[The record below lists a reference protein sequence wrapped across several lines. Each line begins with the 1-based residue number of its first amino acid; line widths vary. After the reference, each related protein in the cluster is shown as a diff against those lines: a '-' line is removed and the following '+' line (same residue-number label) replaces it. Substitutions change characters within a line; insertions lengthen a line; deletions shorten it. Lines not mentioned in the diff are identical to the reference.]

1 MEDGETTWSGGNSSH
16 SHEAVPMEHGAVKEV
31 LRELL
36 FEIPGFRVLAERGIS
51 PEVVATPDP
60 PEGESVS
67 RRSEL
72 AVTTAGPPEVA
83 PDPSRLRPNL
93 PDVAGPNPPNAM
105 RSNLPDATSGLGA
118 SKIWDR

>member
-1 MEDGETTWSGGNSSH
+1 MEDGETTWSGGGNSSH
-16 SHEAVPMEHGAVKEV
+16 SHEAVPMERGAVKEV

-60 PEGESVS
+60 PEGESAS

-72 AVTTAGPPEVA
+72 AAVTTAGPPEVA
-83 PDPSRLRPNL
+83 PDPSRLRPT
-93 PDVAGPNPPNAM
+93 
-105 RSNLPDATSGLGA
+105 LPDATSGLGA

>member
-1 MEDGETTWSGGNSSH
+1 MERK
-16 SHEAVPMEHGAVKEV
+16 AVKEV

-60 PEGESVS
+60 PEGESAS
-67 RRSEL
+67 HQSEL
-72 AVTTAGPPEVA
+72 AAGPPEVA

-93 PDVAGPNPPNAM
+93 PDMAGPNPPNAM

-118 SKIWDR
+118 SKIRDDSAGFS